1 MSAGSAFD
9 EVARQFS
16 EDKARQ
22 GEKEPQSNSLS
33 LDKHAHIC
41 AGGALGW
48 KTRGGLDPAF
58 EAVAFELEASTVNKP
73 KYAEAKSS
81 FGYHIIMVEG
91 RK

>member
-1 MSAGSAFD
+1 MMLLASSLKI
-9 EVARQFS
+9 RQDRVS
-16 EDKARQ
+16 RQ
-22 GEKEPQSNSLS
+22 PRRILPSQKQRLIQQ
-33 LDKHAHIC
+33 LTVV
-41 AGGALGW
+41 GGALGW

-58 EAVAFELEASTVNKP
+58 EAVAFELEASTVNNP